1 MILGAWTNPAV
12 LAAFLSAVAAI
23 AAAVATWRAPV
34 SAARIADN
42 LRRQGD
48 KEMESRRFKLNV
60 FAALMQG
67 RAELSSEDTVR
78 SLNSIDVAFN
88 NSVNVRESWVELFQ
102 VLQIAPYQQHLVDE
116 RVRKLLREMAQDL
129 GIADTLR
136 PDDFART
143 YFPNALA
150 EDRDLRHLQRQETLR
165 RLTGAAAPERNIAER
180 SASLWPPKPSANS
193 E

>member
-116 RVRKLLREMAQDL
+116 RVRKLL
-129 GIADTLR
+129 
-136 PDDFART
+136 
-143 YFPNALA
+143 
-150 EDRDLRHLQRQETLR
+150 
-165 RLTGAAAPERNIAER
+165 
-180 SASLWPPKPSANS
+180 
-193 E
+193 